1 MNKLVRKVMVET
13 VRQARELSRIVE
25 DVPHAGLRGQFRESF
40 PARALRPW
48 LPRGMELGTG
58 VIVDEKAHPG
68 KSTKTTLS
76 SMPQISY
83 QRSYHSLS
91 EISFF

>member
-1 MNKLVRKVMVET
+1 MNKLVREVMVET

-40 PARALRPW
+40 LARALRPW

-58 VIVDEKAHPG
+58 VIVDERGTP
-68 KSTKTTLS
+68 
-76 SMPQISY
+76 
-83 QRSYHSLS
+83 R
-91 EISFF
+91 